1 MDLVE
6 IRGIIIFLSV
16 FGYIIALIFVYFN
29 MLWRLGYLYKK
40 DNKKYKTGWGWG
52 ITFDVDYFSTTG
64 IKQLFINQYKK
75 DKKYTILIWA
85 WRIMIYSLIII
96 FILFISQFINF

>member
-1 MDLVE
+1 MDWVE
-6 IRGIIIFLSV
+6 MRGIIILLLV
-16 FGYIIALIFVYFN
+16 LGYIIALIFVYFN

-40 DNKKYKTGWGWG
+40 ENKKYKTSWGWG

-64 IKQLFINQYKK
+64 IKQLFVNQYKE

-85 WRIMIYSLIII
+85 WRILSFLFIVILII
-96 FILFISQFINF
+96 FISQFINF